1 MFSKMIKLNSK
12 TRKEFNTERIIDWEY
27 WLFFLFAINY
37 FFKALTYL
45 EFLILTVR
53 KSFMQYGKIFLKNF
67 VLDKEGL
74 IIEVDTD
81 LKE

>member
-1 MFSKMIKLNSK
+1 MIELNSK

-27 WLFFLFAINY
+27 WLFFLFTFNY
-37 FFKALTYL
+37 FFKALPDL
-45 EFLILTVR
+45 EFLILTVK
-53 KSFMQYGKIFLKNF
+53 KSFMFMQYGKIFLKDF
-67 VLDKEGL
+67 ILDKEGL

>member
-1 MFSKMIKLNSK
+1 MELNSK
-12 TRKEFNTERIIDWEY
+12 THKEFNTERIIDWEY
-27 WLFFLFAINY
+27 WLFFLFAFNY

-53 KSFMQYGKIFLKNF
+53 KSFMFIQYGKIFWKDF
-67 VLDKEGL
+67 ILDKEGL
-74 IIEVDTD
+74 ILEVDTD